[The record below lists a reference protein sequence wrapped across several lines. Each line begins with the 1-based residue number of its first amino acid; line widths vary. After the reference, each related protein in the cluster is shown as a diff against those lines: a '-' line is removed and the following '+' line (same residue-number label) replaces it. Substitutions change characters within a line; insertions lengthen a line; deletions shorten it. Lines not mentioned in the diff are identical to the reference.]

1 VELPNG
7 RSIFADDAELDD
19 ITHVAVNDGGD
30 VIGYR
35 FGDTFIRAIS
45 GGAESGGDDAGD
57 GDGEGD
63 GEEEGED
70 SEDEEEE
77 DDEEDEGEGKE
88 KPKSKVKPKPKE
100 KPDDKITLTEAR
112 LKSRLKRA
120 RDGSVR
126 GLAKELGFDS
136 VDELKAAIAAKS
148 GKPGS
153 GGATRTRA
161 KTEKESGS
169 GKSDDSED
177 TDAVRR
183 LRTDNAALSAKL
195 RLNTLQVA
203 VEREAAKMGFIDPE
217 DAFRLAD
224 FGDGEEF
231 MDDKDKADSEAIPEV
246 QVQVIVFVSQ
256 RRRRRGWR

>member
-70 SEDEEEE
+70 SEEEDEEEE

-153 GGATRTRA
+153 GGI
-161 KTEKESGS
+161 G
-169 GKSDDSED
+169 
-177 TDAVRR
+177 
-183 LRTDNAALSAKL
+183 
-195 RLNTLQVA
+195 
-203 VEREAAKMGFIDPE
+203 
-217 DAFRLAD
+217 
-224 FGDGEEF
+224 
-231 MDDKDKADSEAIPEV
+231 
-246 QVQVIVFVSQ
+246 
-256 RRRRRGWR
+256 